1 MKKFNFELE
10 LSEVM
15 VLASVLEDLLDQFP
29 DHQQVIDLH
38 DQFKQVVKFEDEVN
52 VHLEIMKTGNFP
64 TGSDK
69 AINEA
74 KKQLCQLIFETGTVD
89 GEVVEYSLYPYNF
102 YYKEDKKWITC
113 FNETHDAFIE
123 EWDTKE
129 EAIEYIGGH

>member
-1 MKKFNFELE
+1 MKKFNFKLE

-15 VLASVLEDLLDQFP
+15 VLASALEDFLDQFP

-74 KKQLCQLIFETGTVD
+74 KKQLCQLVLEAEED
-89 GEVVEYSLYPYNF
+89 GSYPLYPYNF
-102 YYKEDKKWITC
+102 YYKDDKKWITC
-113 FNETHDAFIE
+113 FNETHDAWIE